1 MITLICL
8 DPEIRDYSI
17 RILSSS
23 LKSAGHDTQI
33 IFLPQRF
40 DEAYK
45 DEILDQV
52 VRIAKDSNLIGIS
65 FMTNFFFN
73 AVQIIKKL
81 KILDMPIV
89 CGGIHPTVRPE
100 ECLKHA
106 DIVCI
111 GEGERTIVEL
121 ASRIKEKRSLKDL
134 KGIWYNHGDKIIK
147 NKMRELIQDLDSLPF
162 PDYDI
167 DSHYVLDENKI
178 KRMTRLLLMKHIYR
192 YYSTVSTR
200 GCPFGCTY
208 CCNNI
213 YNKMYAGQK
222 IVRKRSISNLI
233 KELTQIKNKYPEI
246 QTIQIIDDSFF
257 IYTKEEIKE
266 FSEKYKSKIN
276 VGLYVP
282 GISPATFDEDKFSY
296 LVDAGLMETRMGI
309 QTASEN
315 VKKIYHR
322 NYSNELVLKAAKGI
336 TKFRDK
342 LKMIRYDIILDN
354 PFESEEDSIETLKF
368 MSKLPTPC
376 LFTFFSLTFYPGT
389 QLYNLAK
396 EKGFIK
402 DDIKDV
408 YLKYDK
414 GSKRTYINRLFFL
427 FNDYTR
433 MGGHISKKMISLL
446 TNKKLRK
453 LRINWIIYG
462 LLKVYAIKFKITRL
476 TILFREGMKD
486 ILKGDFLRIKSYA
499 TDVIDRIK
507 NKVSKN
513 HLIN

>member
-8 DPEIRDYSI
+8 EPEIRDYAI
-17 RILSSS
+17 RVLSSS
-23 LKSAGHDTQI
+23 LKSAGYDTQI

-40 DEAYK
+40 DIPYK
-45 DEILDQV
+45 EEILNQV
-52 VRIAKDSNLIGIS
+52 IEIAKDSNLIGIS
-65 FMTNFFFN
+65 FMTNFFCN
-73 AVQIIKKL
+73 SVQIINKL
-81 KILDMPIV
+81 KILDIPIV

-111 GEGERTIVEL
+111 GEGEETIVEL
-121 ASRIKEKRSLKDL
+121 AKRLKEKRSLKNL
-134 KGIWYNHGDKIIK
+134 KGIWYNHEGKIIK
-147 NKMRELIQDLDSLPF
+147 NKMRELIQDLDSIPF

-167 DSHYVLDENKI
+167 GSHYVLDDNKI
-178 KRMTRLLLMKHIYR
+178 KRMTESLLMKHIYR
-192 YYSTVSTR
+192 YYSTMSTR

-222 IVRKRSISNLI
+222 IIRKRSINNLI
-233 KELTQIKNKYPEI
+233 KELTQIKNKFPEI
-246 QTIQIIDDSFF
+246 RTVQIVDDSFF
-257 IYTKEEIKE
+257 IHTTEEIKE

-276 VGLYVP
+276 LDLNIP

-296 LVDAGLMETRMGI
+296 LIDAGLIETRMGI

-315 VKKIYHR
+315 VKEMYHR

-336 TKFRDK
+336 NKFRDK

-368 MSKLPTPC
+368 MSTIPTPC
-376 LFTFFSLTFYPGT
+376 LFTFFSLTLYPGT

-402 DDIKDV
+402 NDLKDV

-414 GSKRTYINRLFFL
+414 GSKKTYINRLFFL

-453 LRINWIIYG
+453 LKINWILYG
-462 LLKVYAIKFKITRL
+462 LLKIYSIKFKIIRL
-476 TILFREGMKD
+476 RLLFCAGMKD
-486 ILKGDFLRIKSYA
+486 ILKGDLLRIQKYA
-499 TDVIDRIK
+499 FELIEKIK
-507 NKVSKN
+507 NKMN
-513 HLIN
+513 ENLLRN